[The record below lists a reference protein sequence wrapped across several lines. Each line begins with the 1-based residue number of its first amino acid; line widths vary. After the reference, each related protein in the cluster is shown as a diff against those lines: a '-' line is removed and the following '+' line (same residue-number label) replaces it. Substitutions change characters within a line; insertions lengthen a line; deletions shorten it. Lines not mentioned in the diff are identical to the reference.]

1 MRYRFPSIALSA
13 LLAAFQAN
21 AQTTATDA
29 WVRGTVA
36 QQKTTGLFV
45 KLTSVKGGQ
54 LVSASSPVSRVAE
67 VHVMSMK
74 GDVMTMRQVPALDL
88 PAGKTV
94 SLEPNGA
101 HVMLIDLK
109 QALKAGD
116 IVPVTLVIE
125 DRDKKRETLDVNAR
139 VEALGAPHDEHAG
152 MKMN

>member
-1 MRYRFPSIALSA
+1 MKNSLPLIALTA
-13 LLAAFQAN
+13 LLAASQAH

-29 WVRGTVA
+29 WIRGTVA

-45 KLTSVKGGQ
+45 KLTSVKGGR
-54 LVSASSPVSRVAE
+54 LVSASSPVARLAE

-74 GDVMTMRQVPALDL
+74 GDVMTMRAAPALDL

-94 SLEPNGA
+94 ALEPNGA
-101 HVMLIDLK
+101 HVMLIDL
-109 QALKAGD
+109 QHELKAGD

-125 DRDKKRETLDVNAR
+125 DKDKKRETLAVKAR
-139 VEALGAPHDEHAG
+139 VEALGAPHDDHAG

>member
-1 MRYRFPSIALSA
+1 MKYRFNPIALSA
-13 LLAAFQAN
+13 LLAVSQAHT
-21 AQTTATDA
+21 QTTATDA

-36 QQKTTGLFV
+36 QQKTTGLFL
-45 KLTSVKGGQ
+45 KLTSVQGGQ

-74 GDVMTMRQVPALDL
+74 GDVMTMRDAPALDL

-94 SLEPNGA
+94 SLEPGAA

-125 DRDKKRETLDVNAR
+125 HKDNKRETLEVKAR
-139 VEALGAPHDEHAG
+139 VEALGAPHDDHAG